1 VVEEGDEMKLGNV
14 RRALE
19 RRKKHLDERI
29 EKAEA
34 EGKNLTFDRS
44 ESAAIEVA
52 LRLVGERQTEN
63 REAMERAG

>member
-1 VVEEGDEMKLGNV
+1 M
-14 RRALE
+14 
-19 RRKKHLDERI
+19 DERI

-34 EGKNLTFDRS
+34 EGQNLTFDRS

-52 LRLVGERQTEN
+52 LRLVGERQTAN